1 MRVRTTTEADLP
13 LLAEIERSAG
23 RTFDAV
29 TSLGFLGDGSVQ
41 TEANHRRWMA
51 GGASWVATDADD
63 APIGF
68 LAGEVFGDDLHL
80 WELDVRFEHQKRGAG
95 RALIETAK
103 AWAQSRRLTRL
114 TLTTFVDVPWNAPFY
129 ASCGFE
135 RMSAEAQTE
144 RLLAV
149 RALETSL
156 GLPAHLR
163 CAMAYAL

>member
-1 MRVRTTTEADLP
+1 MRVRTTIEADLP

-23 RTFDAV
+23 RAFDAI
-29 TSLGFLGDGSVQ
+29 TTPGFLGDGSVQ

-51 GGASWVATDADD
+51 GGAAWVATDVDD
-63 APIGF
+63 TPIGF

-95 RALIETAK
+95 RALVETAK
-103 AWAQSRRLTRL
+103 AWARSRRLARL
-114 TLTTFVDVPWNAPFY
+114 TLTTFIDVPWNAPFY

-135 RMSAEAQTE
+135 PVPDDALTA
-144 RLLAV
+144 RLRAV
-149 RALETSL
+149 RTLETSL

-163 CAMAYAL
+163 CAMACPF